1 MNLIEQIITAIE
13 HWQKHL
19 LMTSEQDQTSSMAD
33 MEQAALALGRRIAQV
48 ALSHQLEQKG
58 TGYNRCNLN
67 CQCGGK
73 QRFERFSQKT
83 LRTLM
88 GEVTYKRAY

>member
-13 HWQKHL
+13 LWQKHL
-19 LMTSEQDQTSSMAD
+19 LMTSQQNQSSSMAD
-33 MEQAALALGRRIAQV
+33 MEQAAQELGKRIAQL
-48 ALSHQLEQKG
+48 ALSHLLEQIG
-58 TGYNRCNLN
+58 TGYDRSSRS

-73 QRFERFSQKT
+73 QRFERFSHRT

-88 GEVTYKRAY
+88 GK